1 MAGAHCGTWSAWH
14 GETSSSPAVVSSPA
28 VELGKRELGLSLLK
42 EVNRKPF
49 SPSLPRDFSF
59 VFLVPWSS
67 DTYSLPVRHPVEL
80 YLYLLC
86 LTIVKAVNSESLFPE
101 RE

>member
-1 MAGAHCGTWSAWH
+1 MAPGVHGTGRLPLHPPWLAAL
-14 GETSSSPAVVSSPA
+14 AVG
-28 VELGKRELGLSLLK
+28 LGKRELGLSLLK

-59 VFLVPWSS
+59 VFLVAWSS
-67 DTYSLPVRHPVEL
+67 DTYYLPVRHPVEL

-86 LTIVKAVNSESLFPE
+86 LTIVEAVNSESLFPE